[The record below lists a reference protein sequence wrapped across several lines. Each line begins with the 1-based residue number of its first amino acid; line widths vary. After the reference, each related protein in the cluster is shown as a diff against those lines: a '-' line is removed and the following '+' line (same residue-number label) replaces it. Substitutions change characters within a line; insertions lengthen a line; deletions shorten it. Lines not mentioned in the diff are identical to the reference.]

1 VLYSFGVDEIDHS
14 PGQFFNS
21 LGSMLQM
28 PGTHMPD
35 NELWPGLCGPHFP
48 CFPCGSSLLSGIFRR
63 IDSAR
68 STRTQEKIKRR
79 FTLLLAEDTFV
90 SFRF

>member
-1 VLYSFGVDEIDHS
+1 VLYSFCVDEIDHS

-35 NELWPGLCGPHFP
+35 NELWPGSYGPHFP
-48 CFPCGSSLLSGIFRR
+48 LLSLWQF
-63 IDSAR
+63 
-68 STRTQEKIKRR
+68 
-79 FTLLLAEDTFV
+79 
-90 SFRF
+90 SFPFWHFLGG